1 MKKERRAFIKN
12 QCKTKTRK
20 KAQSENESMKI
31 DIGT

>member
-1 MKKERRAFIKN
+1 MKKQRRAFIKN

-20 KAQSENESMKI
+20 KQMENESMKI